1 MSLSLLLQGMT
12 AGELRGQWIRRLM
25 VVVLVVEGTGG
36 TQGTELVRQER
47 VFGHHLG
54 GHVEGERGQVRGSG
68 RGSSSS

>member
-1 MSLSLLLQGMT
+1 MT

-25 VVVLVVEGTGG
+25 VVVVLVVKGTGG
-36 TQGTELVRQER
+36 AQGTELVRQER

-54 GHVEGERGQVRGSG
+54 GHVEGERRQVRGSG